1 MTQENE
7 SKKLQAFLPQQ
18 VCDKLDTLAEKQGI
32 TRAELSKRV
41 ITEWLETNFD
51 NKLEFWS

>member
-1 MTQENE
+1 MQENE

>member
-51 NKLEFWS
+51 SQPEFWC

>member
-7 SKKLQAFLPQQ
+7 SKKLQAFLPPQ